1 MKAIRPQAK
10 EVRGPKDYEKWHR
23 STGIISRQRLPTSL
37 FPSHINLGPLKSII
51 VPALCLGI
59 EEKKTTTTTPP
70 TDKERLTHSQITTN
84 NNKKAK

>member
-59 EEKKTTTTTPP
+59 EEKKKLQQQHHQQTKR
-70 TDKERLTHSQITTN
+70 DSHTH
-84 NNKKAK
+84 K